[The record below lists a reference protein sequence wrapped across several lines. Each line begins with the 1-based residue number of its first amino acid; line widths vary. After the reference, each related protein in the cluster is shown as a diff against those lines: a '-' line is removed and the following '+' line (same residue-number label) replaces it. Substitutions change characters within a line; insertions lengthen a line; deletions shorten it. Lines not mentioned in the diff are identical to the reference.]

1 MAYFEERSPHFF
13 KLLSV
18 YSKTMKR
25 VELLVVFSEDLEH
38 LSR

>member
-1 MAYFEERSPHFF
+1 MAYFDKRSPHFF

-18 YSKTMKR
+18 YSKKMKR
-25 VELLVVFSEDLEH
+25 VELLAAFSEDLEH

>member
-1 MAYFEERSPHFF
+1 MAYFDERSPHFF

-25 VELLVVFSEDLEH
+25 VGLLAAFSEDLED
-38 LSR
+38 LSG